1 MDVIKYLG
9 KRILSLVIVLLGI
22 SLFAFF
28 LGTASPGDPA
38 EEVLRRRGVELPT
51 EQQLEDMREEL
62 GFNRP
67 WIERYLDWL
76 ENALH
81 GNLGTSFFDRRD
93 VGDEITRRLPMTLRL
108 SFLAMSMTICMGI
121 GIGMIM
127 ALNRN
132 KLTDKI
138 LRGVSIL
145 LLSVPGFWLALF
157 LILIFSE
164 KLRWLPTSGYSG
176 WQSLLMPAF
185 VLASSTIGVT
195 ARLTR
200 GSLLKE
206 LGEQYILVANS
217 KGMTDRKV
225 IIKHALQNS
234 LIPIITVLGNYF
246 GGILGGSAI
255 IESVFALPGLG
266 SYVLSAIEG
275 RDYFV
280 VQGYVLFSGCI
291 YVLVTLMID
300 LLYLFINPK
309 IRQGAGL

>member
-1 MDVIKYLG
+1 
-9 KRILSLVIVLLGI
+9 
-22 SLFAFF
+22 
-28 LGTASPGDPA
+28 
-38 EEVLRRRGVELPT
+38 
-51 EQQLEDMREEL
+51 MR
-62 GFNRP
+62 
-67 WIERYLDWL
+67 
-76 ENALH
+76 
-81 GNLGTSFFDRRD
+81 
-93 VGDEITRRLPMTLRL
+93 
-108 SFLAMSMTICMGI
+108 
-121 GIGMIM
+121 
-127 ALNRN
+127 
-132 KLTDKI
+132 
-138 LRGVSIL
+138 
-145 LLSVPGFWLALF
+145 
-157 LILIFSE
+157 
-164 KLRWLPTSGYSG
+164 
-176 WQSLLMPAF
+176 AF
-185 VLASSTIGVT
+185 VLSSSTIGVT

-291 YVLVTLMID
+291 YVLVTLLID

>member
-1 MDVIKYLG
+1 
-9 KRILSLVIVLLGI
+9 
-22 SLFAFF
+22 
-28 LGTASPGDPA
+28 
-38 EEVLRRRGVELPT
+38 
-51 EQQLEDMREEL
+51 
-62 GFNRP
+62 
-67 WIERYLDWL
+67 
-76 ENALH
+76 
-81 GNLGTSFFDRRD
+81 
-93 VGDEITRRLPMTLRL
+93 
-108 SFLAMSMTICMGI
+108 
-121 GIGMIM
+121 
-127 ALNRN
+127 
-132 KLTDKI
+132 
-138 LRGVSIL
+138 
-145 LLSVPGFWLALF
+145 
-157 LILIFSE
+157 
-164 KLRWLPTSGYSG
+164 
-176 WQSLLMPAF
+176 MPAF
-185 VLASSTIGVT
+185 VLSSSTIGVT

-291 YVLVTLMID
+291 YVLVTLLID

>member
-1 MDVIKYLG
+1 M
-9 KRILSLVIVLLGI
+9 
-22 SLFAFF
+22 
-28 LGTASPGDPA
+28 
-38 EEVLRRRGVELPT
+38 
-51 EQQLEDMREEL
+51 
-62 GFNRP
+62 
-67 WIERYLDWL
+67 
-76 ENALH
+76 
-81 GNLGTSFFDRRD
+81 
-93 VGDEITRRLPMTLRL
+93 
-108 SFLAMSMTICMGI
+108 
-121 GIGMIM
+121 
-127 ALNRN
+127 
-132 KLTDKI
+132 
-138 LRGVSIL
+138 
-145 LLSVPGFWLALF
+145 
-157 LILIFSE
+157 
-164 KLRWLPTSGYSG
+164 
-176 WQSLLMPAF
+176 
-185 VLASSTIGVT
+185 
-195 ARLTR
+195 TR

-291 YVLVTLMID
+291 YVLVTLLID